1 MELKNPANLHIYKE
15 VQSVP
20 EDARRPFVSS
30 WGKTLTEIDLMWR
43 IEQLTRLF
51 GPSGEGWYTEV
62 VSQEQVSLPGAEDPR
77 RAFS

>member
-1 MELKNPANLHIYKE
+1 MELKNPDNLYIYKQ